1 MIIIASIL
9 SVSMPLVWCGMIA
22 AISFIE
28 APLKFRAPGVTLP
41 LGLGIGKL
49 VFHAL
54 NRAECIFFI
63 VWIIT
68 SFISRTA
75 YYDGKTNIAA
85 FRDNMIP
92 PLLVGAILSAD
103 TFWLLPRLDFRA
115 TRIREGKQPTGQSL
129 HLYYAAGEI
138 VKFILLAATGLI
150 QLFQIIKTAKV

>member
-41 LGLGIGKL
+41 IGLGIGKL

-75 YYDGKTNIAA
+75 YYD
-85 FRDNMIP
+85 MIP